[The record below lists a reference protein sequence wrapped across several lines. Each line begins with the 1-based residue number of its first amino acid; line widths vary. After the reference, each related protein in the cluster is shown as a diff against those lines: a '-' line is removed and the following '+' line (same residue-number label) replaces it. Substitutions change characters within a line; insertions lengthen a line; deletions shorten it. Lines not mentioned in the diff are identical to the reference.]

1 MNENRNEKGFENCN
15 ENRNENSGA
24 ISCEIIGDLLPLYVD
39 NLASDDSRKA
49 IREHVENCTQCR
61 SKLKKMESPLDEES
75 IVSAAETA
83 DVDAFKKVRNRN
95 RNQII
100 GSIAAA
106 VVLIAG
112 LIFAYLYILPV
123 ELDPENI
130 DCTLKVEDRT
140 IRVIATCK
148 YGSSEVT
155 GVEFEETDGVV
166 GLKFKGHR
174 MGDSNRKVI
183 ERYAA
188 AEDIASIAAGDI
200 PLWQS
205 GTLISNY
212 TAGVY
217 MSKHDYVG
225 DAPAN
230 SATAEALGLYSR
242 FGGFTNELGTGGSE
256 CSWTIEL
263 SNVISTPPGEDETSL
278 KETFTRYSC
287 ALMAVIGNL
296 NEVTFKYRY
305 GGAVTSS
312 AGSESPAD
320 IAEKKYTVTLADADK
335 YLGRMYKDGS
345 VKKFGTSAGALQHL
359 FDIIGLQ

>member
-1 MNENRNEKGFENCN
+1 MNDKHNENRNESCN
-15 ENRNENSGA
+15 ENRNENSGTL
-24 ISCEIIGDLLPLYVD
+24 SCEIIGDLLPLYVD
-39 NLASDDSRKA
+39 NLASDDSRRA
-49 IREHVENCTQCR
+49 ICQHVENCSQCR
-61 SKLKKMESPLDEES
+61 SKLEKMESPLDEES
-75 IVSAAETA
+75 TVLTAENA

-95 RNQII
+95 RNTIV
-100 GSIAAA
+100 GSIASA

-112 LIFAYLYILPV
+112 VIFAYLYILPV

-140 IRVIATCK
+140 IRVIATCR
-148 YGSSEVT
+148 YGKSEVT
-155 GVEFEETDGVV
+155 GVEFEEKDGEVEV
-166 GLKFKGHR
+166 KFKGHR

-188 AEDIASIAAGDI
+188 AEDIASIAAGDM

-205 GTLISNY
+205 GTLISNF

-230 SATAEALGLYSR
+230 SATAAALGLYSR
-242 FGGFTNELGTGGSE
+242 FGEFTNELGTGGSE

-278 KETFTRYSC
+278 KETFTKYSC

-296 NEVTFKYRY
+296 DEVTFKYRY

-312 AGSESPAD
+312 AGFDNPAD
-320 IAEKKYTVTLADADK
+320 IAEKTYTVTLADADK
-335 YLGRMYKDGS
+335 YLGSMYKDGS
-345 VKKFGTSAGALQHL
+345 VKRFGMSAGSLQHL
-359 FDIIGLQ
+359 FDIIGL